1 MRWRVAN
8 GIEFDGEG
16 AEEGAEEGVLSRP
29 RRLSWM
35 IFALT
40 NGVDVDDAAD
50 LVDGHVVLKFNGPI

>member
-16 AEEGAEEGVLSRP
+16 AEEGVLSRL
-29 RRLSWM
+29 RQLSWI

-50 LVDGHVVLKFNGPI
+50 LVDGHVVVLKFNGPI